1 MKYRIRADEDGGF
14 SVQMMGPD
22 GKTVLADVSGF
33 ATHESAQGF
42 IRDIFIGLMQA
53 FRTAH

>member
-1 MKYRIRADEDGGF
+1 LKYRIRADEDGGF